1 MYGYEFF
8 EKCTSLNDA
17 ARKIFGK
24 TNYRLCE
31 KIKIIALENGFDW
44 QNWHKKTV
52 KYCKNCG
59 KEIIS
64 KDSRT
69 QFCSH
74 SCAATYNN
82 LHRTI
87 RDNNKSIPIRVS
99 NCILC
104 GKEIYGG
111 YKYCS
116 SECQQTYQHN
126 EWVKKW
132 KDGNVSGTIGKY
144 EVSSHIR
151 RYLFDKYNCKCQK
164 CGWGEVNK
172 TSNKVPLQIHHI
184 DGNCLNNKE
193 ENLELLCPN
202 CHSLTDTY
210 GSLNESSNRIFRKQK
225 GNT

>member
-17 ARKIFGK
+17 TKKIFGK

-31 KIKIIALENGFDW
+31 KVKKLALENGFDW
-44 QNWHKKTV
+44 KNWHKKPI

-59 KEIIS
+59 KEFSS
-64 KDSRT
+64 KDKRK
-69 QFCSH
+69 QFCSQ

-82 LHRTI
+82 SKRIIHKENEKR
-87 RDNNKSIPIRVS
+87 K
-99 NCILC
+99 CICC
-104 GKEIYGG
+104 GNEINDCAR
-111 YKYCS
+111 KYCS
-116 SECQQTYQHN
+116 IECQQTYQHD

-132 KDGNVSGTIGKY
+132 KEGSISGTIGKY
-144 EVSSHIR
+144 EISSHIR

-184 DGNCLNNKE
+184 DGDCLNNNE

-210 GSLNESSNRIFRKQK
+210 GNLNETSNRVFRKQK
-225 GNT
+225 GNI